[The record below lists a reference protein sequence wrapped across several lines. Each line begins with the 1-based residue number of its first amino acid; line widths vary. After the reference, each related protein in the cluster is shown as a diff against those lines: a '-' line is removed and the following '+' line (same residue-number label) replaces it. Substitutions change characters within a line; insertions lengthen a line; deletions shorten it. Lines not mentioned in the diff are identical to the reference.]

1 MSRALATT
9 TATPA
14 MRRIGLTVLILA
26 ALLYAARQDAYGT
39 FLVAGAACYA
49 IGALGVVLLTG
60 WAGQLSLAQA
70 TLMGLGA
77 FMMGVYSGTDAATGA
92 HRLPFGVGLALVA
105 LTVIPVAVL
114 VGLPALRV
122 RGLHF
127 TLVTLTAAI
136 AADSALFGNAGYRS
150 SIVNLAIRR
159 PGGSVSFVSDRAYMW
174 LLLAFLAVM
183 VVAMRNI
190 GRSRLGRALTAVRD
204 SEVAASVMG
213 INVAAAKVTAFA
225 VAGAYAALAGALYGG
240 LIGNVTSVFRNFDV
254 SKSFLIMAV
263 VVVAGSRSVAGG
275 VLAGVFYVYLPKVLQ
290 DVGINPVLSQ
300 VVGGI
305 ALGGTILV
313 APEGIVTLPTR
324 VRQWR
329 GNARSADGSEISLG
343 DEEIDLSLTAG
354 LASDRAGSRAP
365 VETA

>member
-1 MSRALATT
+1 MSRRLGISSSPPAVARIGTALA
-9 TATPA
+9 
-14 MRRIGLTVLILA
+14 VLG
-26 ALLYAARQDAYGT
+26 ALLYAGRQESYGT
-39 FLVAGAACYA
+39 FLVAAAACYA
-49 IGALGVVLLTG
+49 IGGLGVVLLTG

-77 FMMGVYSGTDAATGA
+77 FMMGIYSGTDAVTGA

-150 SIVNLAIRR
+150 SIVNLSVGR

-174 LLLAFLAVM
+174 LLLAFLGVM
-183 VVAMRNI
+183 VVAMHNI
-190 GRSRLGRALTAVRD
+190 GRSRLGRALNAVRD

-275 VLAGVFYVYLPKVLQ
+275 VLAGVFYVYLPKILQ
-290 DVGINPVLSQ
+290 DFGINPVLSQ

-305 ALGGTILV
+305 ALGGTILLF
-313 APEGIVTLPTR
+313 PEGIVTLGAR
-324 VRQWR
+324 IREWR
-329 GNARSADGSEISLG
+329 GKAPADAVEVAL
-343 DEEIDLSLTAG
+343 DDEIDL
-354 LASDRAGSRAP
+354 RGSGERTSGRRAP